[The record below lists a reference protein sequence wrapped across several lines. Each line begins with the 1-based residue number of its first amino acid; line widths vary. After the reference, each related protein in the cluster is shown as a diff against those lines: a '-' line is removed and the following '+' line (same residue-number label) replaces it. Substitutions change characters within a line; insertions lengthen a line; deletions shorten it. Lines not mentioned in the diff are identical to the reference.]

1 MQISTRCHDYLID
14 TLAVRQH
21 MHILLD
27 PFTDP
32 NIVKVNSDTKVDR
45 YDMETGFIV
54 KNGDFEFVLV

>member
-1 MQISTRCHDYLID
+1 
-14 TLAVRQH
+14 